1 MATITNS
8 RVNSRGTLISII
20 SYLSRYGCYF
30 EAQKVIDTM
39 RDNFFHIEHHLI
51 FEKIEL
57 DMEEIYNLL
66 RQNKVEALM
75 RARDTIAFFRKP
87 RELYPA

>member
-1 MATITNS
+1 
-8 RVNSRGTLISII
+8 
-20 SYLSRYGCYF
+20 
-30 EAQKVIDTM
+30 M